1 MDRLIALVSLRW
13 RMDLRALLGARERM
27 FGLALLVPTLAL
39 GSLLAA
45 AVTFLGVQALARAH
59 PEWVLPLLSAAAT
72 LVGVFWALSPL
83 LAGLAFSETH
93 DLSRLLHF
101 PVSLPT
107 LLASSLLANL
117 AEPLVLAKLP
127 LLLALAAALV
137 SGPFELPLAA
147 AGVALAFAFTLA
159 ATQVAGLVFLALARN
174 RRAQDRLLFLS
185 LGLGFLLSLLPVFFM
200 AGGGRAARGVLRF
213 VVERDV
219 FAFSPFA
226 WGARA
231 AVHAGRGE
239 LGAFVVLAA
248 AAAAA
253 VLGAVGLSSALAG
266 RIYRGDVDLGGPA
279 ADASAPAARMLF
291 GGPLGALLEK
301 DLRVTWRDPRLKAV
315 LFTGFLGP
323 LLLLFFLKGAGQ
335 APRPGLFFLLASA
348 TGLGVYG
355 ANALGMERRG
365 LLLLLGFPFPRW
377 QILLA
382 KNLVAIL
389 LRLPATLFLV
399 GAAAFLLSPAAAL
412 AVLTIAI
419 VTALTCAGA
428 DDFVAVLFPVVVPEP
443 GRNPYGSA
451 SGGRGLGAA
460 AVSVVLLLLAL
471 AVSGPLAFLA
481 WLPWLFERPWLS
493 VLTLPTAL
501 AGAAA
506 VYAMM
511 VAGAARLFSR
521 REPEILARVL
531 GEE

>member
-1 MDRLIALVSLRW
+1 
-13 RMDLRALLGARERM
+13 MDLRALFGARERM
-27 FGLALLVPTLAL
+27 AGLALLVPTLAL

-45 AVTFLGVQALARAH
+45 AVTFLGVQALERAH

-72 LVGVFWALSPL
+72 LVGAFWAFSPL

-159 ATQVAGLVFLALARN
+159 ATQMAGLVFLALARN
-174 RRAQDRLLFLS
+174 RRTQDRLLFLS

-200 AGGGRAARGVLRF
+200 AGGGTAARGVLRF
-213 VVERDV
+213 VVERDM

-266 RIYRGDVDLGGPA
+266 
-279 ADASAPAARMLF
+279 RMLF

-335 APRPGLFFLLASA
+335 APRPGLFFL
-348 TGLGVYG
+348 
-355 ANALGMERRG
+355 
-365 LLLLLGFPFPRW
+365 GFPFPRW

-399 GAAAFLLSPAAAL
+399 GAAAFLLSPAGAL

>member
-1 MDRLIALVSLRW
+1 
-13 RMDLRALLGARERM
+13 MDLRALFGARERM

-147 AGVALAFAFTLA
+147 AGVALGLA
-159 ATQVAGLVFLALARN
+159 
-174 RRAQDRLLFLS
+174 
-185 LGLGFLLSLLPVFFM
+185 FLLSLLPVFFM

-266 RIYRGDVDLGGPA
+266 RIYRGDLDLGGRA